1 MADCTIRAASVDD
14 AAALLAIYAPYVKE
28 TAITFEYDVPS
39 VDEFRQR
46 IEKTLT
52 MFPYL
57 VLEKDGTILGYAY
70 AGKFQERMAYAW
82 DVEMSIYLAQDA
94 RGEGYGKWLYEA
106 MERALKQQGFL
117 NLNACIAYPVQED
130 EYLTRAS
137 VHFHTRMGYRKAG
150 RFHRC
155 GYKFDRW
162 YDMVWMEKSIGRHGK
177 NMTPPVAFPDVRED
191 LGF

>member
-1 MADCTIRAASVDD
+1 MADINIRTAAPED
-14 AAALLAIYAPYVKE
+14 AEALLAIYAPYVKE

-39 VDEFRQR
+39 VEEFAGR
-46 IEKTLT
+46 IRKTLSF
-52 MFPYL
+52 FPYL
-57 VLEKDGTILGYAY
+57 VMEEHGRILGYAY

-94 RGEGYGKWLYEA
+94 RGRGGGKRLYDA
-106 MERALKQQGFL
+106 MEKVLKQQGFL
-117 NLNACIAYPVQED
+117 NLNACIAYPVRED

-137 VHFHTRMGYRKAG
+137 VHFHSRMGYRKAG

-177 NMTPPVAFPDVRED
+177 GMTLPVPFSEVREE